1 MRHNFLEFT
10 IWKWESTNYLCS
22 DIFLDEIKRMSL
34 CFFLANLL
42 TDFFSIQGY
51 IRVSDQ
57 CFKSLVIKSSTM
69 HQNDLQ
75 FKTDVNNTIHTY
87 TCESSELSWY
97 LPFHFSTLEQFEV
110 IFCRIS
116 FAKFLTSN
124 IKTLHGHIRYFL
136 KCNPTNN
143 LTDGDLIMRLSI
155 VGAFGSRTD
164 SCKWS

>member
-1 MRHNFLEFT
+1 MSFWSSTSQNLMNGIIKEMVNIVKLTQVPNATQLFGFFT

-124 IKTLHGHIRYFL
+124 IKTLHSHIRYFL
-136 KCNPTNN
+136 K
-143 LTDGDLIMRLSI
+143 M
-155 VGAFGSRTD
+155 
-164 SCKWS
+164 